1 LGRHLA
7 ALPQRTAHAGRFTAA
22 VVGAGFTG
30 LEVATE
36 LVGRLR
42 VLAGRAG
49 SATDAGVVLI
59 EQAEVGGPDLGSHPR
74 PVIGAAVRAL
84 GVQLRLGTTVA
95 AIHADGVELADGEW
109 IPAATTVW
117 TAGLRASPLAEH
129 LAVERDPWGR
139 VPVDEMLRVRGVKG
153 VLAAGDVARAMADA
167 EHTALMSCQHAR
179 TMGRHAGRNPVA
191 DLLGGAP
198 VPYPH

>member
-1 LGRHLA
+1 DAVLGPIGVERIEGEVTGIDPNARSVTVATAADRRTLSYDCLVLAAGSQLHRPQVPGLREHAFSADTFAEAAALGRHLA

-59 EQAEVGGPDLGSHPR
+59 EQAEVVGPDLGSNPR
-74 PVIGAAVRAL
+74 PVIEA
-84 GVQLRLGTTVA
+84 
-95 AIHADGVELADGEW
+95 
-109 IPAATTVW
+109 
-117 TAGLRASPLAEH
+117 
-129 LAVERDPWGR
+129 
-139 VPVDEMLRVRGVKG
+139 
-153 VLAAGDVARAMADA
+153 
-167 EHTALMSCQHAR
+167 
-179 TMGRHAGRNPVA
+179 
-191 DLLGGAP
+191 
-198 VPYPH
+198 